1 MTANVVFR
9 EALSRARHIGGKPAG
24 RLQGDRLMRKSLFIC
39 IAVMSC
45 MASAQAQS
53 AGEILAKVSSVYAG
67 CRSYSDEGTSK
78 TGASIGRGRH
88 SYFRTSFDRSGKFR
102 FQLWLNADKPGSQEP
117 WVVWKNGDRIGAQGI
132 SSIGVNR
139 WRFDTALSRIAA
151 FSAGSSVAIPQLLL
165 PDEFR
170 VVQFFSLIADA
181 RVGGDEK
188 INGRQAFRLEG
199 TMAGLPITLWI
210 DKSEYLIL
218 KSYRQ
223 VNIGNRH
230 EESTVQYKPKLNA
243 NIPPEDLT
251 MTQSVDQVMADVSNS
266 DSIVRLPPGDLTS
279 PPRLGRFG
287 SSLSRAEPAGGTS
300 ARPTDDED
308 VVRVE
313 TNLVVC
319 PVLVLDAEGKIV
331 RGLTPADFVVK
342 EDDKLQEVAT
352 ISLGDNQDVPRSI
365 VLVIDYSG
373 SQLPYIRTSIES
385 AKMLVDKL
393 NPKDRMAIVTD
404 DVQVLVD
411 FTSDKEKLKRQLE
424 TLKASALS
432 GMIGASE
439 QYDALLASLSEL
451 FGREDVRPII
461 IFQTDGDQLE
471 ALNGS
476 DSRNADPYWLPRKY
490 SLQDIL
496 TATEKTRTTVYS
508 VISGIKFAGVP
519 DAELPLRAQQAWE
532 NQQQATNELLKARNI
547 PVPKNDPIVLPEGFF
562 ETFGSNWQKRQ
573 MALMGL
579 AKYTGTI
586 PEFLERPSQADEIYT
601 RILTDIDRRY
611 VIGYYPTNR
620 ARDGRRRKISI
631 EVRDHPEYT
640 VWGQKSYFARKE
652 E

>member
-1 MTANVVFR
+1 
-9 EALSRARHIGGKPAG
+9 
-24 RLQGDRLMRKSLFIC
+24 MRKSFFIC
-39 IAVMSC
+39 IALMSC
-45 MASAQAQS
+45 IASAQAQT

-67 CRSYSDEGTSK
+67 CRTYSDEGTSK

-88 SYFRTSFDRSGKFR
+88 SYFRTAFVRSGKFR
-102 FQLWLNADKPGSQEP
+102 FQLWLNADKPGGQEP
-117 WVVWKNGDRIGAQGI
+117 WVVWKNGDRIGTQGI
-132 SSIGVNR
+132 SSVGGNR

-181 RVGGDEK
+181 RVAGDEK
-188 INGRQAFRLEG
+188 INGRQAFRIEG

-210 DKSEYLIL
+210 DKSEYLVL

-223 VNIGNRH
+223 VSVGNRH

-251 MTQSVDQVMADVSNS
+251 MTQSVDQVMADVSTS
-266 DSIVRLPPGDLTS
+266 DSIVRLPPGDRTS
-279 PPRLGRFG
+279 PPRLREFG

-331 RGLTPADFVVK
+331 RGLTPADFIVK

-352 ISLGDNQDVPRSI
+352 ISLGDNKDVPRSI

-385 AKMLVDKL
+385 AKRLVDKL

-424 TLKASALS
+424 ILKASALS
-432 GMIGASE
+432 GLIGASE

-519 DAELPLRAQQAWE
+519 DTELPVRARKAWQ
-532 NQQQATNELLKARNI
+532 NQQQATDDLLKARNI
-547 PVPKNDPIVLPEGFF
+547 QVPKTDPVVLPEGFF
-562 ETFGSNWQKRQ
+562 DTYGSNWQKRQ
-573 MALMGL
+573 VALMGL

-586 PEFLERPSQADEIYT
+586 PEFLESPGQADEIYT

-640 VWGQKSYFARKE
+640 VWGQKAYFARKE

>member
-1 MTANVVFR
+1 
-9 EALSRARHIGGKPAG
+9 
-24 RLQGDRLMRKSLFIC
+24 MRKSLFIC
-39 IAVMSC
+39 IALMSC
-45 MASAQAQS
+45 IASAQAQT

-67 CRSYSDEGTSK
+67 CRTYSDEGTSK
-78 TGASIGRGRH
+78 TGASIGGGRH
-88 SYFRTSFDRSGKFR
+88 SYFRTSFVRSGKFR
-102 FQLWLNADKPGSQEP
+102 FQMWFNADKPVRVEP
-117 WVVWKNGDRIGAQGI
+117 WVVWKEGDLIRTQGI
-132 SSIGVNR
+132 SNVAVKR
-139 WRFDTALSRIAA
+139 WRLDTVLSRIAA
-151 FSAGSSVAIPQLLL
+151 FSAGSSVTIPQLLL

-170 VVQFFSLIADA
+170 VVQLFSLIVDA
-181 RVGGDEK
+181 RVAGEEK
-188 INGRQAFRLEG
+188 INGRQAFRIEG
-199 TMAGLPITLWI
+199 TMAGLPIMLWI
-210 DKSEYLIL
+210 DKSEYLVL

-230 EESTVQYKPKLNA
+230 EESTVQYKPKLNG
-243 NIPPEDLT
+243 NVPPEDLT
-251 MTQSVDQVMADVSNS
+251 MTQSGNQVSTDVSTSN
-266 DSIVRLPPGDLTS
+266 SIVRLPPGNLTS
-279 PPRLGRFG
+279 PPRLREFG
-287 SSLSRAEPAGGTS
+287 SSLSRTENAGGTS

-319 PVLVLDAEGKIV
+319 PVLVLDAEGKII
-331 RGLTPADFVVK
+331 RGLTLQDFIVK

-352 ISLGDNQDVPRSI
+352 LSLGDNKDVPRSI

-373 SQLPYIRTSIES
+373 SQLPYIQTSIES

-404 DVQVLVD
+404 DVEVLVD
-411 FTSDKEKLKRQLE
+411 FTSDKELLKKQLE
-424 TLKASALS
+424 TLKTSALS
-432 GMIGASE
+432 GSIGASE

-471 ALNGS
+471 ALNGG
-476 DSRNADPYWLPRKY
+476 DGRTADPYWPPRKY

-508 VISGIKFAGVP
+508 VISGIRFAGVP
-519 DAELPLRAQQAWE
+519 EAELPMRAREAWQ
-532 NQQQATNELLKARNI
+532 NQRRASDDLLKARNL
-547 PVPKNDPIVLPEGFF
+547 PVPKTDPVVLPEGFF
-562 ETFGSNWQKRQ
+562 DTYGSNWQKRQ
-573 MALMGL
+573 TALMGL

-611 VIGYYPTNR
+611 VVGYYPTNR
-620 ARDGRRRKISI
+620 SRDGLRRKISI

-640 VWGQKSYFARKE
+640 VWGQKSYFARKQE
-652 E
+652 